1 MSEIQSRNEYVG
13 GRVSQVYQILLC
25 SNIITNSFRF
35 SFVKN
40 EEKVHFFR
48 SHNFSIYVKNDHSVI
63 PFPRKYQI
71 SSGSVDV

>member
-13 GRVSQVYQILLC
+13 GRVSQVYQMLLC

-40 EEKVHFFR
+40 EEKVHF
-48 SHNFSIYVKNDHSVI
+48 SDPITFSI
-63 PFPRKYQI
+63 
-71 SSGSVDV
+71 